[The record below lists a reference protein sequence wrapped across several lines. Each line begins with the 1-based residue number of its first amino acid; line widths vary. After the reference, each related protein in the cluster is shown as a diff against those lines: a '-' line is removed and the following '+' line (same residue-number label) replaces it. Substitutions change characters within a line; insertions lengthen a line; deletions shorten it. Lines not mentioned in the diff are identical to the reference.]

1 MLPVGTAPNEYLLL
15 KPCGPAVGSGRGGRY
30 GAVMRIGTMGNA
42 VNTGTIDEV
51 IAEAAE
57 VAADGFHSFWVP
69 QIFGHDA
76 LTVLA
81 IVGREVP
88 GIELGTAVVPTYPR
102 HPMMLAQQALTTQAA
117 TGGRLALGIG
127 LSHQIVVESM
137 WGMSFDK
144 PVRHLREYLSVLMPL
159 LEGKPVGFVG
169 DDYQVHGAVTVAGGS
184 RPAVLVAAL
193 GSQMLRVTGALADG
207 TSTWCVGPKT
217 LREHTVPTLL
227 QAAADAGRP
236 EPRVVAALP
245 VCVTDD
251 VDAARAR
258 AEQVFAIYN
267 TLPSYRAMMD
277 IEGVSGPKDLAIV
290 GTEAEVL
297 DQLAEVAAV
306 GVTDLNAGVFP
317 GDPEEAAR
325 TRAVLRSL
333 V

>member
-1 MLPVGTAPNEYLLL
+1 MSPCTPVPMTGFHDWRSTAE
-15 KPCGPAVGSGRGGRY
+15 RY
-30 GAVMRIGTMGNA
+30 GAPMRIGTMGNA
-42 VNTGTIDEV
+42 INTGTIEEV
-51 IAEAAE
+51 IGEAAE
-57 VAADGFHSFWVP
+57 AEADGLDSFWVP
-69 QIFGHDA
+69 QIFGHDT

-88 GIELGTAVVPTYPR
+88 RIELGTAVVPTYPR
-102 HPMMLAQQALTTQAA
+102 HPMMHAQQALTVQAA

-137 WGMSFDK
+137 WGLSFDK
-144 PVRHLREYLSVLMPL
+144 PVRHLREYLSVMMPL
-159 LEGKPVGFVG
+159 LEGRPIGFVG
-169 DDYQVHGAVTVAGGS
+169 EEFQVHGAITVASGS
-184 RPAVLVAAL
+184 RPVVLVAAL
-193 GSQMLRVTGALADG
+193 GAQMLRVTGALADG

-217 LREHTVPTLL
+217 LREHIIPTLR
-227 QAAADAGRP
+227 QAAADSGRP

-258 AEQVFAIYN
+258 AEEVFAVYN

-277 IEGVSGPKDLAIV
+277 IEGVGGPKDLAIV
-290 GTEAEVL
+290 GTEAEVR
-297 DQLAEVAAV
+297 DQLAELDSI

-317 GDPEEAAR
+317 GNRDEAER
-325 TRAVLRSL
+325 TRAVLASL

>member
-1 MLPVGTAPNEYLLL
+1 
-15 KPCGPAVGSGRGGRY
+15 
-30 GAVMRIGTMGNA
+30 MRIGVMGNA
-42 VNTGTIDEV
+42 VNDGTIEQVLDE
-51 IAEAAE
+51 ARQ
-57 VAADGFHSFWVP
+57 AADDGLHSYWVP

-88 GIELGTAVVPTYPR
+88 RIELGTAVVPTFPR
-102 HPMMLAQQALTTQAA
+102 HPMMLAQQALTVQAA
-117 TGGRLALGIG
+117 CGGRLALGIG
-127 LSHQIVVESM
+127 LSHQIVVEMM

-144 PVRHLREYLSVLMPL
+144 PVRHLRDYLSVMMPL
-159 LEGKPVGFVG
+159 LEGKPVAYTGEAYRVQG
-169 DDYQVHGAVTVAGGS
+169 GVTVAGGS
-184 RPAVLVAAL
+184 RPSVLVAAL

-207 TSTWCVGPKT
+207 TSTWCVGVKT
-217 LREHTVPTLL
+217 LREHTVPTLR

-258 AEQVFAIYN
+258 AEQVFAVYN

-290 GTEAEVL
+290 GTEAEVR
-297 DQLAEVAAV
+297 DQLAEVQAV

-317 GDPEEAAR
+317 GDADEAAR
-325 TRAVLRSL
+325 TRAVLREF